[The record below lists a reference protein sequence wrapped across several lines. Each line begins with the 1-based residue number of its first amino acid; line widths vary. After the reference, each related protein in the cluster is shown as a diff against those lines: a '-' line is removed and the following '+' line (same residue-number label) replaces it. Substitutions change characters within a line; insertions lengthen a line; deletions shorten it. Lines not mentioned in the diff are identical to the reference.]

1 MSLYAEKSITLQK
14 IFVSMAHKSGFVNI
28 IGKPNVGKSTLLNA
42 LVGEKISAVTYK
54 AQTTRHRILGIVSKE
69 DYQIIYSD
77 TPGILDPAYKLHE
90 SMMKYVETSLE
101 DADVFLYMVEAGERN
116 PPLKVI
122 QKMLDS
128 KIPII
133 VLINKIDKIKTE
145 LIAEEI
151 AYWRG
156 FFPEAEIIPISAL
169 YGSRLP
175 DLVNKIVEFLPEN
188 PPYFPQ
194 DEITDRTTRFIVS
207 EIIREKIFLNYRKEV
222 PYHSEVIVDAFK
234 EEENLIRIHAII
246 YVAKESQK
254 IIIIGKNGEAIKK
267 LGIEARKEIEAFVGT
282 KVYLELSVKVAENWR
297 NDPKMLRRMGYEL

>member
-1 MSLYAEKSITLQK
+1 
-14 IFVSMAHKSGFVNI
+14 MAHKSGFVNI

-42 LVGEKISAVTYK
+42 FVGEKISAVTYK

-116 PPLKVI
+116 PPLRVI

-151 AYWRG
+151 AYWGG
-156 FFPEAEIIPISAL
+156 FFSEAEIIPISAL

-175 DLVNKIVEFLPEN
+175 DLVNKIVELLPEN